1 MNAFRLPPRTSSRV
15 SNAATIRWFR
25 QGAAGPAVQSSSAC
39 AIVAR
44 PCFHRIS
51 PSDMT
56 GAQLIAV
63 GHAALARSHK
73 LILSGGALGLLSIVA
88 GLISRRI
95 GAPVLLVFLA
105 VGMLA
110 GDDHV
115 FGVQFDDFTSA
126 YLIGSVAL
134 AVILFEGGLK
144 TPVSM
149 LRLAFW
155 PAAVLATIGV
165 ALTAAVLG
173 VFVALVDG
181 VPLLGALL
189 AGAVAAPTDAA
200 AVAVLLRRAGAALPE
215 RLFALLEVESGL
227 NDPMSVFLTFLLL
240 HIIAAPNSVGIGGAA
255 LLFLEEMAGGA
266 VLGLAGG
273 WLLAQSLQRLR
284 LESSL
289 APVLLLTGGLT
300 IFGLAQLLGTS
311 GFLAIYLAAVVTGA
325 TPHPK
330 KQDVEHFFEGMAWL
344 AQIVL
349 FLMLGLLITPHALP
363 PYLVDAIIGAAVL
376 IFLARPAAVFSC
388 LLPFGFSLRETAFA
402 SWVGLRGAVPIYLSI
417 IPALADPRRD
427 ERLFASIFI
436 LVIASLVVQGWTVG
450 SAARLLGFA
459 RRG

>member
-1 MNAFRLPPRTSSRV
+1 MTS
-15 SNAATIRWFR
+15 
-25 QGAAGPAVQSSSAC
+25 
-39 AIVAR
+39 
-44 PCFHRIS
+44 
-51 PSDMT
+51 
-56 GAQLIAV
+56 AQLIAL
-63 GHAALARSHK
+63 GHAALAKAHE
-73 LILSGGALGLLSIVA
+73 LILLGGTLALLSILA
-88 GLISRRI
+88 GLISRRV
-95 GAPVLLVFLA
+95 GAPMLLVFLGL
-105 VGMLA
+105 GMLA
-110 GDDHV
+110 GED
-115 FGVQFDDFTSA
+115 GVLGIPYDDFTSA

-144 TPVSM
+144 TPVYM

-165 ALTAAVLG
+165 AVTAAVLG
-173 VFVALVDG
+173 TFVSLVGG
-181 VPLLGALL
+181 VPLVAGLL
-189 AGAVAAPTDAA
+189 AGAAAAPTDAA

-215 RLFALLEVESGL
+215 RLLALLEVESGL
-227 NDPMSVFLTFLLL
+227 NDPMSVFLTLLLL
-240 HIIAAPNSVGIGGAA
+240 HIIVAPDSVGIGGAVR
-255 LLFLEEMAGGA
+255 LFFEEMAGGA

-273 WLLAQSLQRLR
+273 WLLAQALQRLR

-289 APVLLLTGGLT
+289 APVLVLAGGLT

-325 TPHPK
+325 TPHPAT
-330 KQDVEHFFEGMAWL
+330 QDVEHFFEGMAWL

-376 IFLARPAAVFSC
+376 ILLARPVAVFAC

-417 IPALADPRRD
+417 IPALADPHRD

-450 SAARLLGFA
+450 LAARLLGFA
-459 RRG
+459 RQP